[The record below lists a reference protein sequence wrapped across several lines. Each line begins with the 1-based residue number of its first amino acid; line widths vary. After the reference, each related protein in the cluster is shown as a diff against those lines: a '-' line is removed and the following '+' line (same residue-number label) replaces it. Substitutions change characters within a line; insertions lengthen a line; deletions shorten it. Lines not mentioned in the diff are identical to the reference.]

1 MRACRPK
8 HADPKDV
15 KRRKR
20 ERERE
25 STWERES
32 RRVGERE
39 SRGIGEKEGKE
50 SRREAPGPLAPLSIC
65 FFLLPLACPM

>member
-15 KRRKR
+15 KRS
-20 ERERE
+20 ERE
-25 STWERES
+25 SMWERES

-39 SRGIGEKEGKE
+39 SRGIGERERGKGK
-50 SRREAPGPLAPLSIC
+50 RERGPWPFWLLFLC